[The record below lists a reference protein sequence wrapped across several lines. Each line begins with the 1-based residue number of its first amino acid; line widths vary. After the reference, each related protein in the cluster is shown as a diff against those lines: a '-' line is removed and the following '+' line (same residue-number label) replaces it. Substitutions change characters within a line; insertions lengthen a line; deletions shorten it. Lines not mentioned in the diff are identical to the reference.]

1 MANIDEKEVKHV
13 ALLSKLEFQAEEV
26 SGFTQ
31 QIGDIIS
38 MVEQLEELDTT
49 DVPVTTHG
57 LEVSSV
63 MRKDKATPGMDRNEL
78 FKNVKT
84 SQDGLIKVPAM
95 IDNGEAG
102 A

>member
-1 MANIDEKEVKHV
+1 MKNIDVKEVEHV
-13 ALLSKLEFQAEEV
+13 AVLSKLEFQEDEIK
-26 SGFTQ
+26 GFAK
-31 QIGDIIS
+31 QIDDIIT
-38 MVEQLEELDTT
+38 MVEQLDELDTK

-63 MRKDKATPGMDRNEL
+63 MRKDKATPGTNREEL

-84 SQDGLIKVPAM
+84 QQDGLIKVPAM

>member
-1 MANIDEKEVKHV
+1 MKNIDVKEVKHV
-13 ALLSKLEFQAEEV
+13 AVLSKLEFQEDEILE
-26 SGFTQ
+26 FTKK
-31 QIGDIIS
+31 IDAIIT
-38 MVEQLEELDTT
+38 MVEQLDELDTK

-57 LEVSSV
+57 LDVSSV
-63 MRKDKATPGMDRNEL
+63 MRKDIATPGMDRDEL

-84 SQDGLIKVPAM
+84 QQDGLIKVPAM